1 MSSRAA
7 HMGSIRI
14 KPALW
19 RRLGGFVSFIAG
31 LYLVL
36 AFMPFSVKMTN
47 SESVG
52 HSVFIVTKANVTSG
66 GLHRGDYVTVLD
78 PSNPG
83 SGTLFVK
90 QVVGLPGDQVHVRGR
105 SVYIG
110 ERHYGEAKTHARTGR
125 ALDVTQGGII
135 PDGFVYIFGGSVD
148 SYDSR
153 YAEIGF
159 VPLSYLKGTA
169 RPVL

>member
-19 RRLGGFVSFIAG
+19 RRLGVFIAAVAG
-31 LYLVL
+31 LYVVL
-36 AFMPFSVKMTN
+36 AFVPFSVKMTN

-52 HSVFIVTKANVTSG
+52 HSIFVVTKGYVVSTD
-66 GLHRGDYVTVLD
+66 LKRGDYVTVLD
-78 PSNPG
+78 PSNPDAG
-83 SGTLFVK
+83 IWFVK

-110 ERHYGEAKTHARTGR
+110 ERQYGEAKTHARTGR
-125 ALDVTQGGII
+125 PLEVIQGGII